1 MTGFNFNAILEL
13 TEPDQTST
21 ANAATH
27 ADPHANSAEA
37 SIALQGPCV
46 GIVMPQGS
54 SLTTEPGIIAQLVA
68 DPAGSRR
75 AMPPASAHNLPDHIN
90 L

>member
-1 MTGFNFNAILEL
+1 MTQE
-13 TEPDQTST
+13 
-21 ANAATH
+21 
-27 ADPHANSAEA
+27 
-37 SIALQGPCV
+37 
-46 GIVMPQGS
+46 S

-75 AMPPASAHNLPDHIN
+75 AMPPASAHNLPYHIN